1 MKKSWNV
8 HQDLNYI
15 VRAERCEKEG
25 CILESQKLYEEGINK
40 LRNSLKECINPS
52 NQEFYKTKL
61 KQFEQKAHFLN
72 KHIEKAT
79 IKSQLVEQLFIPQ
92 DVRGHS
98 FGKIF
103 ERFLN
108 ESIAEV
114 HIYEPFMEIEQHFKN
129 LVCFIEVLVKSC
141 PNLQFIR
148 LITKRDPRLTSQQ
161 LRIFQG
167 LKADLAS
174 GDVSF
179 NHQFNPTVTRIPL
192 KLLKVLVREQKC
204 EQEIDAH
211 VKMNDNMPKTTKK
224 DVPTNSSALFGE
236 DNGVSSVL
244 RYGITLVLE
253 FKKPFQFRFYDD
265 IETSL
270 ELCAEISI
278 DGGKI

>member
-1 MKKSWNV
+1 MALKRKGLEMMKKSWNV

-61 KQFEQKAHFLN
+61 KQFEQKAHLLN

-79 IKSQLVEQLFIPQ
+79 IKSQLVEQVFIPQ

-98 FGKIF
+98 FSKIF
-103 ERFLN
+103 EKFLN

-192 KLLKVLVREQKC
+192 KLLKALVREQKC
-204 EQEIDAH
+204 EQEIDAY
-211 VKMNDNMPKTTKK
+211 VKMNDNIPKTIKK
-224 DVPTNSSALFGE
+224 DLPTNSSALLGE
-236 DNGVSSVL
+236 GNDISLASSS
-244 RYGITLVLE
+244 
-253 FKKPFQFRFYDD
+253 D
-265 IETSL
+265 
-270 ELCAEISI
+270 
-278 DGGKI
+278 